1 MRNTTIIIG
10 LLIMFMVSSIAL
22 CAETGN
28 INDFV
33 KSKCKEYIENKAVN
47 SLIFVKYMGGSEAQ
61 VSLYKKQNDF
71 FLKTNTFHA
80 YIGKNGIGK
89 EKEGDS
95 KTPIGDFGII
105 QAFGIKANPGTTI
118 EYLNI
123 NKNHYCC
130 DEDCQYYN
138 KIIDAEAVNHKCKGE
153 HIIDY
158 VPQYNY
164 GFFVDY
170 NKEGVYPKGSAIFF
184 HVKGKRPYTAGC
196 IAVNEE
202 DMVTIM
208 KEIDANTRI
217 IIYGDKNA
225 GTFPAGVK

>member
-10 LLIMFMVSSIAL
+10 LLIMCMLSSLALYAEDGGKNDMVQNKL
-22 CAETGN
+22 
-28 INDFV
+28 
-33 KSKCKEYIENKAVN
+33 KEYVENKDVN
-47 SLIFVKYMGGSEAQ
+47 TLIFVKHIGGSEAE
-61 VSLYKKQNDF
+61 VSLCKKDKDGFNSDF
-71 FLKTNTFHA
+71 NCHA

-95 KTPIGDFGII
+95 KTPLGDFGII

-164 GFFVDY
+164 GFFLDY
-170 NKEGVYPKGSAIFF
+170 NKDGIYPKGSAIFF

-196 IAVNEE
+196 IAVKEE
-202 DMVTIM
+202 DMVTIL
-208 KEIDANTRI
+208 KAIDANTRVI
-217 IIYGDKNA
+217 VYG
-225 GTFPAGVK
+225 GVLQ